1 MSLAVTF
8 MAKKT
13 RGRPKGSGRI
23 TTRFSMVATSDYLDW
38 LSRLAYHVGEVE
50 SSDAVRRAIRMLA
63 RDSGFEDPPIR

>member
-23 TTRFSMVATSDYLDW
+23 KTRFSMVATPDYLEW
-38 LSRLAYHVGEVE
+38 LSRLASHLGEVE
-50 SSDAVRRAIRMLA
+50 SSDVARRAFRRIA
-63 RDSGFEDPPIR
+63 KDSGFEDPPIR